1 MRSVWL
7 IGMMGSGKSAVASG
21 IAVALGLIAV
31 DTDEQVAQRMGCSIA
46 ELWGSVGEAA
56 FRDMEAARIEDLADK
71 QGLVIATGGGAVLR
85 PANVAAMK
93 RSGLVVWLEAPA
105 EVLATRVGGA
115 GGRPLLEGESTPDRF
130 DEILAER
137 EHAYRS
143 AADVRIDTTIGSVEA
158 VVDAVAKTWNRS

>member
-7 IGMMGSGKSAVASG
+7 IGMMGSGKSAVAAG
-21 IAVALGLIAV
+21 IAEALGLTAV

-56 FRDMEAARIEDLADK
+56 FRDMEAARIEDLADQ

-85 PANVAAMK
+85 PANVTAMK

-105 EVLATRVGGA
+105 DVLAARVGST
-115 GGRPLLEGESTPDRF
+115 GGRPLLEGKLMPDRF
-130 DEILAER
+130 DELLAER
-137 EHAYRS
+137 ERVYRS
-143 AADVRIDTTIGSVEA
+143 AANVRIDTTIGGVAE
-158 VVDAVAKTWNRS
+158 VVDAVVAAWNRS